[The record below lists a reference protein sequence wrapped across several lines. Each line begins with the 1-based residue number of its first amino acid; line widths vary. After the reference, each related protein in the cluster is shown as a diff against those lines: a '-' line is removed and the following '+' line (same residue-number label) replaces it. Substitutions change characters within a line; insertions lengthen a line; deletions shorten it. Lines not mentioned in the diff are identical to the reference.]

1 MTTIIVIDDQFVSRR
16 ILAKLASIG
25 SDVEIAAFSDPIDAL
40 TYAEQK
46 TPDLV
51 ITDYKMGSMDGDE
64 FIRRLRDIRPCPQV
78 PAVVVTAFQDVAD
91 ETSRVN
97 IRQFQAYLE
106 FIEELSIADK
116 DAAEAQIEMVT
127 QMMQSINSQLVMT
140 LSSFERA
147 NSDLQNIM
155 EITQVAAVFL
165 DREMKVRRFTPASQI
180 VYSMTEVDVGRR
192 ISEMETDLVYRDLE
206 SDFGKVAE
214 TRDV

>member
-1 MTTIIVIDDQFVSRR
+1 
-16 ILAKLASIG
+16 
-25 SDVEIAAFSDPIDAL
+25 
-40 TYAEQK
+40 
-46 TPDLV
+46 
-51 ITDYKMGSMDGDE
+51 
-64 FIRRLRDIRPCPQV
+64 
-78 PAVVVTAFQDVAD
+78 
-91 ETSRVN
+91 
-97 IRQFQAYLE
+97 
-106 FIEELSIADK
+106 
-116 DAAEAQIEMVT
+116 
-127 QMMQSINSQLVMT
+127 MMQSINSQLVMT